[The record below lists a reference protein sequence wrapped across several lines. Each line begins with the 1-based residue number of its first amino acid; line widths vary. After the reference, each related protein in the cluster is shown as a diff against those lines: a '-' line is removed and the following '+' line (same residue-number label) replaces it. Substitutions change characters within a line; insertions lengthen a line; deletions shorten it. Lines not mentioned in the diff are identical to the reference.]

1 MQTKDTAVTAS
12 AQQILNQVRRAVVG
26 KDTVLLWV
34 LAAILAKGHILL
46 EDIPGVG
53 KTTMAL
59 AFSKVLDLGYSRVQ
73 FTPDVLPS
81 DVTGYSVLD
90 PKTGDMHYQP
100 GAVLTNLF
108 LADELNRATSRTQSA
123 LLEAM
128 EEGQVTVDG
137 VSHALPQPFVVI
149 ATQNPTGA
157 AGTQLLPDS
166 QMDRFTVRLSLG
178 YPSPRDEVSMVLS
191 RQGTNPLKELRP
203 LMTREQLIQ
212 MQACVEETFVSD
224 AVVNYIVNLIV
235 ATRQNENLLRGAS
248 PRATLAVTA
257 MAKAV
262 ARLRGRDYVVPGD
275 VREVFVHTVAHRLI
289 LSARAESH
297 GKQAEQILREILE
310 SVDAPKLR

>member
-1 MQTKDTAVTAS
+1 MHTKDTNLTGT

-26 KDTVLLWV
+26 KDPVLLWV

-81 DVTGYSVLD
+81 DVTGYTILD

-137 VSHALPQPFVVI
+137 ISHPLPQPFVVI

-178 YPSPRDEVSMVLS
+178 YPSPKDEMAMVLS
-191 RQGTNPLKELRP
+191 RQGANPLKELST
-203 LMTREQLIQ
+203 LVTREQLAA
-212 MQACVEETFVSD
+212 MQEKVEETFVSD

-235 ATRQNENLLRGAS
+235 ATRQNENILRGAS

-257 MAKAV
+257 MAKSV

-275 VREVFVHTVAHRLI
+275 VREVFLHTVAHRLI
-289 LSARAESH
+289 LSPRAESL
-297 GKQAEQILREILE
+297 GKTPEQILRDILE
-310 SVDAPKLR
+310 SVDAPRLR